1 MVPFAYP
8 LVYMKTL
15 FKLFVVLT
23 FPINNLNFV
32 LIQVTSILR
41 LDHSTLMV
49 LLAVRVEQ
57 NRTHLLL
64 IQVALLLFH
73 MSDFPIPKICL
84 IQRFHE
90 QESNEEPPPISDHD
104 INDYLP
110 NLYFAYITHFQDI
123 QSKHYLHNLYLR
135 YCKNIHDIYITY
147 LIFIQHIKDV
157 KKATRFWKR
166 NNIIASVPFQ
176 CVD

>member
-49 LLAVRVEQ
+49 LLAVRVE
-57 NRTHLLL
+57 
-64 IQVALLLFH
+64 
-73 MSDFPIPKICL
+73 
-84 IQRFHE
+84 
-90 QESNEEPPPISDHD
+90 
-104 INDYLP
+104 
-110 NLYFAYITHFQDI
+110 
-123 QSKHYLHNLYLR
+123 
-135 YCKNIHDIYITY
+135 
-147 LIFIQHIKDV
+147 
-157 KKATRFWKR
+157 
-166 NNIIASVPFQ
+166 
-176 CVD
+176 

>member
-32 LIQVTSILR
+32 LIQATSILR
-41 LDHSTLMV
+41 LDHSTLM
-49 LLAVRVEQ
+49 LAVRVEQ

-90 QESNEEPPPISDHD
+90 QESNEEPPPRDPD
-104 INDYLP
+104 VNDYLP
-110 NLYFAYITHFQDI
+110 NLYFAYMISHIFRI
-123 QSKHYLHNLYLR
+123 FKVN
-135 YCKNIHDIYITY
+135 ITY

-157 KKATRFWKR
+157 KKVLGLGKET
-166 NNIIASVPFQ
+166 I
-176 CVD
+176 